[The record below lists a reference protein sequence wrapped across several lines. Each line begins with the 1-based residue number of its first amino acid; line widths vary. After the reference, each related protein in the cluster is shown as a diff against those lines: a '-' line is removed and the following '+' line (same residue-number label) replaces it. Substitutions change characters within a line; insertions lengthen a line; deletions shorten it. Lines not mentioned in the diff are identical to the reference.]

1 MLNLRDIPP
10 SHPKTPAENKL
21 GARSQNNWAQNK
33 PLEQV
38 GWIKLDQVTVILDQV
53 GSSSKKLET
62 TDNFR
67 LEQLPVKFLDQV
79 GSTVGEIGSSW
90 IKLDQVRWIK
100 FQTATGHVGVAWG
113 TS

>member
-1 MLNLRDIPP
+1 MQAGGAQVSEQLGPEQAIGT
-10 SHPKTPAENKL
+10 SH
-21 GARSQNNWAQNK
+21 
-33 PLEQV
+33 
-38 GWIKLDQVTVILDQV
+38 WIKLDQVTVILDQV
-53 GSSSKKLET
+53 GISSKKLET

>member
-1 MLNLRDIPP
+1 M
-10 SHPKTPAENKL
+10 
-21 GARSQNNWAQNK
+21 
-33 PLEQV
+33 
-38 GWIKLDQVTVILDQV
+38 ILDQV

-67 LEQLPVKFLDQV
+67 LDQLPGKILDQV
-79 GSTVGEIGSSW
+79 GSSGGDFGSS
-90 IKLDQVRWIK
+90 LDQLEQVRWIK